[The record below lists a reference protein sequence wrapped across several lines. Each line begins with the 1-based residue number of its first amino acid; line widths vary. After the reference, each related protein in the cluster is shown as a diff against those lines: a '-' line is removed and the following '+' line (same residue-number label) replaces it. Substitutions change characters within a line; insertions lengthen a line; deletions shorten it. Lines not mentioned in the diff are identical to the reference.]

1 MSASRRKTMV
11 QEDHAKLSIVRQCKL
26 LKLSRSGFYYR
37 SSGETAY
44 NLGLMRE
51 IDKAALEWPFFG
63 VRQMSRYL
71 RNLGYQVGVKRVRR
85 LMRLMGIEAIYQKRR
100 TTIPEQKSKRY
111 PYLLRD
117 LKITAS
123 NQVWCSDITYIPMRK
138 GFMYLIAIMDWHSRK
153 VLSWRLSNT
162 MDTDF
167 CVAALEEALGKYG
180 KPNIFNTDQGSQFTS
195 DAFTGMLAENGVAI
209 SMDGRG
215 RWMDNVFIE
224 RLWRSLKYE
233 EIYLHAYETGIEA
246 RQGIKKWMDFYNQI
260 RPHSSLG
267 GETPDSYYNESLK
280 DAA

>member
-1 MSASRRKTMV
+1 MV

-37 SSGETAY
+37 NTGETAY

-63 VRQMSRYL
+63 VRQMRRYL
-71 RNLGYQVGVKRVRR
+71 RNLGYQVGFKRVRR
-85 LMRLMGIEAIYQKRR
+85 LMRLMGIEAIYQKPR

-117 LKITAS
+117 LEITTS
-123 NQVWCSDITYIPMRK
+123 NQVGCSDITYIPMRK

-167 CVAALEEALGKYG
+167 CVSALEEALEKYG
-180 KPNIFNTDQGSQFTS
+180 KPKIFNTDQGSQFTS
-195 DAFTGMLAENGVAI
+195 NAFTGILAESGIAI

-215 RWMDNVFIE
+215 RWLDNVFME
-224 RLWRSLKYE
+224 RLWR
-233 EIYLHAYETGIEA
+233 IA
-246 RQGIKKWMDFYNQI
+246 QI
-260 RPHSSLG
+260 R
-267 GETPDSYYNESLK
+267 GEISACL
-280 DAA
+280 

>member
-1 MSASRRKTMV
+1 MV

-44 NLGLMRE
+44 NIGLMRE

-71 RNLGYQVGVKRVRR
+71 RHLGYQVGVKRIRR
-85 LMRLMGIEAIYQKRR
+85 LMRLMGIEAIYQKPR

-233 EIYLHAYETGIEA
+233 EIYLHAYENGIEA

>member
-1 MSASRRKTMV
+1 MV

-51 IDKAALEWPFFG
+51 LDKAALEWPFFG

-85 LMRLMGIEAIYQKRR
+85 LMRLMGIEAIYQKPR

-167 CVAALEEALGKYG
+167 CVAALEEALGKYD

-195 DAFTGMLAENGVAI
+195 DAFTGILTENGVAI

-233 EIYLHAYETGIEA
+233 EIYLHAYENGNEA